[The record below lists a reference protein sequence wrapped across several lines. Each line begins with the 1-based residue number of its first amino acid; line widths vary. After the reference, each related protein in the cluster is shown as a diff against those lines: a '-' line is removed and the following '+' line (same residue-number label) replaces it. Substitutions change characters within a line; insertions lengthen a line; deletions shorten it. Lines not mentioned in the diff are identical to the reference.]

1 MGFRAHAIH
10 KKLGE
15 MIAIDSQPIYIVE
28 DPGFISF
35 VKSLEPR
42 YKIPSRKYFTEKV
55 FPKIIKGVKV
65 VVDKILHSPNVKHYS
80 FTTDIWST
88 NTAYRCLL
96 SMTAHWMSDGFERM
110 SAVSHVTLLE
120 ESHTGNYICEKFCQM
135 LLTWGI
141 NKENVHIVLRNNASN
156 MGRAM
161 TDANLCSYGCFA
173 HSLQL
178 VVNDGVLSQRVVS
191 DLLAV
196 CRSIVGHFRRSAVA
210 YDKLKKIQQQLDI
223 PEYNL
228 KQDEPTRWNSSLYM
242 LQSVVEQKMS
252 LAAYG
257 SDGSIPVLTS
267 TQLDIANKVI
277 DILSPVEEIT
287 RTISEDEACISVII
301 LWLGY

>member
-1 MGFRAHAIH
+1 
-10 KKLGE
+10 

-55 FPKIIKGVKV
+55 FLKIIKGVKV
-65 VVDKILHSPNVKHYS
+65 EVDKILHSPNVKHYS
-80 FTTDIWST
+80 FTTDILST
-88 NTAYRCLL
+88 NTAHRCLL

-110 SAVSHVTLLE
+110 SAVLHVTLLE
-120 ESHTGNYICEKFCQM
+120 ESHTGNYICEKFCQI

-141 NKENVHIVLRNNASN
+141 NKENVHIVLRDNASN

-161 TDANLCSYGCFA
+161 RDANLCSYGCFA

-196 CRSIVGHFRRSAVA
+196 CRSIVGHFRRSTVA

-223 PEYNL
+223 PEHNL

-242 LQSVVEQKMS
+242 LQSVVEQKCHLLLMDQMVLS
-252 LAAYG
+252 LFLHQP
-257 SDGSIPVLTS
+257 S
-267 TQLDIANKVI
+267 
-277 DILSPVEEIT
+277 
-287 RTISEDEACISVII
+287 
-301 LWLGY
+301 